1 MLPYCEIVRQEI
13 APHLVD
19 PVPRAFGWD
28 TANVKMVEPEKII
41 GSDLRIDCLFYDVR
55 GKPRLVIEA
64 KCLEASLDK
73 HGHVSKVVG
82 YAPGFKAQAVCTLTR
97 LVGQLKV

>member
-1 MLPYCEIVRQEI
+1 MRSCCEIVRQEL

-19 PVPRAFGWD
+19 SVSRALGWD
-28 TANVKMVEPEKII
+28 TANVKMIESEKTI
-41 GSDLRIDCLFYDVR
+41 GSDLRIDYLFYDVR

-64 KCLEASLDK
+64 KCLEVGLDK

-82 YAPGFKAQAVCTLTR
+82 YAPGFKAQVVCTLTR